1 MFEEPGHKP
10 LTRRQAEIM
19 EYLSAGYKRETIA
32 QKMGLSIYTLRAHI
46 RTIWIRFRVT
56 REKDALTIWETQRWK
71 YYPAEQGRPSGT
83 DLPSE
88 PSQ

>member
-19 EYLSAGYKRETIA
+19 EYLSAGYKREVIA
-32 QKMGLSIYTLRAHI
+32 SKMGLSIFTLRAHI

-56 REKDALTIWETQRWK
+56 REKDALQIWETQKWK
-71 YYPAEQGRPSGT
+71 YYPAETGKPSGT
-83 DLPSE
+83 DLPLE
-88 PSQ
+88 PLS